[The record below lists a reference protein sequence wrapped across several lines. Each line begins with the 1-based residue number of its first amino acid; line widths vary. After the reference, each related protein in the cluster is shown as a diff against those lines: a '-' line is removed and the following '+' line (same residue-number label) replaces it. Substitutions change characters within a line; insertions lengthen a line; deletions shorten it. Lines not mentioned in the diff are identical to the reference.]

1 MKKPLLSLLLMS
13 VSSLSMAATV
23 GTLNLQGVVPAVL
36 SITITP
42 EPLATNLPLDTTQS
56 NVKVAE
62 AVEVSNSATGYTV
75 DIVSANNGQLV
86 NGSDTINYSLTYGGS
101 TIDLANGDAVTGASG
116 AVNANKDINIS
127 YTGVDYALL
136 TQGTYSDQVTFTI
149 SAN

>member
-13 VSSLSMAATV
+13 VTSLSMAATV

-62 AVEVSNSATGYTV
+62 AVEVSNSATGYSV

-86 NGSDTINYSLTYGGS
+86 NGSDTINYTLSYGGS
-101 TIDLANGDAVTGASG
+101 AIDLANGDAVTGASG
-116 AVNANKDINIS
+116 AVNASKDINIS